1 MADLEI
7 KHYKR
12 SKYIIDKIKRTFPDF
27 IYNKKQEQQLIQK
40 ELIRYRSFT
49 DLSNYD
55 FININFLI
63 SVALLGLNKESIER
77 NDKHSDYEY
86 PVKYK
91 DNKVVTSVFAGKK
104 EKLKAEKL
112 LEWLNN
118 SIDLEMNKGK
128 IKSTSYDAWLSIKN
142 ENPLPNY
149 NYMFNIRNSL
159 MHSEYYVDLFKGKP
173 LFAHLLNSN
182 YTGFDATVYIPK
194 FLEFIKHYFSNDPF
208 FGVVDDLYLFNI
220 DDEAS
225 INSDNDLELY
235 LKSNVKIS
243 KFEYENK
250 KKRIILEKAMQNNPH
265 IPNKKLIEKYN
276 IETIDVVLNDEQ
288 INQIVLNIKEY
299 YGEDFYKM
307 DKDKVYRIIVE
318 AIRYELNPKAVI
330 SGWLMHFYDMF
341 SKISQLTPF
350 DDDFVS
356 GFALKPTLLLLQ
368 SYNVL
373 YRLQN
378 KELQKCGFDYD
389 LMDDINY
396 SFDVNDY
403 SSFRDK
409 LVNKGDY
416 NDEIETK
423 KKFFTEVF
431 RNSLAHGNIDFF
443 CIENGKTID
452 KYIKFED
459 KYKTRVRTVSVD
471 LNELDR
477 YLCSRCFDSSELK
490 EKSIDDIEKKT
501 VHK

>member
-1 MADLEI
+1 M
-7 KHYKR
+7 
-12 SKYIIDKIKRTFPDF
+12 
-27 IYNKKQEQQLIQK
+27 
-40 ELIRYRSFT
+40 
-49 DLSNYD
+49 
-55 FININFLI
+55 I

-77 NDKHSDYEY
+77 NDKHNNYDY

-159 MHSEYYVDLFKGKP
+159 MHSEYKVDLFKGKP

-182 YTGFDATVYIPK
+182 YTGFEATVYIPK
-194 FLEFIKHYFSNDPF
+194 FLEFLKHYFSNDPF
-208 FGVVDDLYLFNI
+208 FGTVDDLYLLEL
-220 DDEAS
+220 DDEVS

-235 LKSNVKIS
+235 LKSNVNVS
-243 KFEYENK
+243 KLDYENK
-250 KKRIILEKAMQNNPH
+250 KKRKLLEKAILDNPQ
-265 IPNKKLIEKYN
+265 IPSKRLIEKYN
-276 IETIDVVLNDEQ
+276 IKSNDVVLDGEQ
-288 INQIVLNIKEY
+288 INQIVLNLTEY
-299 YGEDFYKM
+299 YGEDLYKM
-307 DKDKVYRIIVE
+307 DKDRVYRIIVE
-318 AIRYELNPKAVI
+318 AIRYELNPKTVI
-330 SGWLMHFYDMF
+330 SGWLMYFYDMF
-341 SKISQLTPF
+341 SKISQVEPF
-350 DDDFVS
+350 EDDFVS

-378 KELQKCGFDYD
+378 KELQKYGFDYD

-396 SFDVNDY
+396 SYDVNDFV
-403 SSFRDK
+403 SFRDK
-409 LVNKGDY
+409 LIVNADY
-416 NDEIETK
+416 KDELDAK
-423 KKFFTEVF
+423 KKFFTEIF

-443 CIENGKTID
+443 CVENGNNID

-459 KYKTRVRTVSVD
+459 KYKSRLRTVSVS
-471 LNELDR
+471 LYEFDR
-477 YLCSRCFDSSELK
+477 YLCSECFESSRLK
-490 EKSIDDIEKKT
+490 ENSI
-501 VHK
+501 HR